1 MKKLRKMKVI
11 NWHYFDEDEIS
22 FGSATMLSGHSGAG
36 KSTLLDALQYLFIG
50 SQTQTRFNAAATQEA
65 RRTLVEYLRG
75 KIKAEGV
82 QYLRADEFTSYIAL
96 EFYDDIKKISF
107 IVGYVVDAFHDDR
120 LDEEFFL
127 LDQRRLSAVEF
138 RSADGV
144 LYTREAFHRRYAHGS
159 SVFETGKRQWQKRL
173 MNRLGQLSA
182 RFLPAFSRALA
193 FRPIDQVREFIY
205 EYILLPRDLK
215 LDVLREVFE
224 SYQRFERD
232 LKGLR
237 AKRLQLEKLKETYD
251 TYCKWRDTFGAGA
264 EYRHAAAART
274 ACGDRGT
281 AAAAAQIS
289 PRDDKAQGTPG
300 TAACRTLQGLCA
312 LRGTGD
318 PGRGMARYIRGLSQ
332 YAAV

>member
-82 QYLRADEFTSYIAL
+82 QYLRADEFTSYIVL

-107 IVGYVVDAFHDDR
+107 IVGYVVDVFHDDR

-127 LDQRRLSAVEF
+127 LDQRTLSAVEF

-159 SVFETGKRQWQKRL
+159 SGF
-173 MNRLGQLSA
+173 
-182 RFLPAFSRALA
+182 
-193 FRPIDQVREFIY
+193 
-205 EYILLPRDLK
+205 
-215 LDVLREVFE
+215 
-224 SYQRFERD
+224 
-232 LKGLR
+232 
-237 AKRLQLEKLKETYD
+237 
-251 TYCKWRDTFGAGA
+251 
-264 EYRHAAAART
+264 
-274 ACGDRGT
+274 
-281 AAAAAQIS
+281 
-289 PRDDKAQGTPG
+289 
-300 TAACRTLQGLCA
+300 
-312 LRGTGD
+312 
-318 PGRGMARYIRGLSQ
+318 
-332 YAAV
+332 